1 MRNRLLFGLAVA
13 ASAAS
18 AVFADSKD
26 FTISTGN
33 TITKFESGNYDY
45 NIIYTGDSSTNA
57 RLGVPSQSPKDG
69 FTVNSITFKAGDGT
83 ATVTPTGWNLL
94 GYFTLNIPADS
105 GEYTV
110 LANETDKAI
119 HYQLG
124 NLTVQNADGAS
135 TATAKM
141 ELGASMLKLSG
152 GYNQQTPK
160 LIVKTSTT
168 LNSTNARALWLSSW
182 STLSVEN
189 NSTFLIN
196 GNLYSAQEQTDAGI
210 TINVAAGSTLKATG
224 STILKHATITLDGT
238 LETDGALA
246 FENSTLTANN
256 SIKANSTASF
266 LNTNATIA
274 DSFTTGGA
282 TTVKAS
288 ELNIA
293 GQLNAGGATTVT
305 NSTLN
310 ISGTF
315 TSDGTI
321 TFDGATVDLLN
332 DTAKISATATTG
344 GKSQIIIKNGS
355 TITGDGTLVMNM
367 GGNSIDETSSV
378 DVLKIQTGAGQTVTV
393 LGSLRT
399 RSNTTYNN
407 LKVSGTLEQLVG
419 DETVFNRA
427 ASFEA
432 GSTFKTASNYV
443 RIQSG
448 TVDEAYTTLS
458 IDAANKSFV
467 VGSENAKIDIQRGTI
482 LLNKAQAIR
491 DANGGL
497 VSVSTRNDTTKA
509 ELRLNAS
516 NDFATITALKNNL
529 DIFVADGSVLKADF
543 AASDGGLIVLHD
555 FVDNSVFVKNHE
567 SIADLSTIFE
577 VYKTIGGVE
586 TKIDTIYC
594 NNGWLSTSAVPE
606 PAEWAAIFGAIA
618 LVAAIYRRR
627 K

>member
-1 MRNRLLFGLAVA
+1 MRNRLLLGLAVA
-13 ASAAS
+13 AAAAS
-18 AVFADSKD
+18 SVFADSKD
-26 FTISTGN
+26 FTISTGES
-33 TITKFESGNYDY
+33 ITNFESGNYDY
-45 NIIYTGDSSTNA
+45 NIIYTGESNARA
-57 RLGVPSQSPKDG
+57 RLGVPSQNPADG
-69 FTVNSITFKAGDGT
+69 YTVNSITLKAGDGT
-83 ATVTPTGWNLL
+83 STTTPTGWNLL
-94 GYFTLNIPADS
+94 GYFTFDIPAES

-110 LANETDKAI
+110 LANETDKTI

-124 NLTVQNADGAS
+124 NLTVRNANSAS

-141 ELGASMLKLSG
+141 ELGSSMLKLSG
-152 GYNQQTPK
+152 GSNQQTPK
-160 LIVKTSTT
+160 LIVETSTT

-182 STLSVEN
+182 STLSVGN
-189 NSTFLIN
+189 NSTLLVN
-196 GNLYSAQEQTDAGI
+196 GNLYSAQEQENAGI
-210 TINVAAGSTLKATG
+210 TVNVAAGSTLKATG

-288 ELNIA
+288 ELNIS
-293 GQLNAGGATTVT
+293 GQLTSGGATTVT

-332 DTAKISATATTG
+332 DTAKISATATKG

-355 TITGDGTLVMNM
+355 SITGDGTLVMNM
-367 GGNSIDETSSV
+367 GGNTIDETSSV

-407 LKVSGTLEQLVG
+407 LSVSGTLEQLVG

-443 RIQSG
+443 RIQAG
-448 TVDEAYTTLS
+448 TVDAAYTTLS

-491 DANGGL
+491 DSNGGL
-497 VSVSTRNDTTKA
+497 VSISTRNDTTKA

-529 DIFVADGSVLKADF
+529 DIFIAEGSILKADF
-543 AASDGGLIVLHD
+543 AASDGGLIILHD
-555 FVDNSVFVKNHE
+555 FVDNSVFVKNYE
-567 SIADLSTIFE
+567 SIADIASVFE
-577 VYKTIGGVE
+577 VYKTIDGAEV
-586 TKIDTIYC
+586 KIDTIYC
-594 NNGWLSTSAVPE
+594 NNGWLSTTAVPE

-618 LVAAIYRRR
+618 LAAAIYRRR